1 MILEF
6 FMKQSTVGMT
16 ALTETEVFRV
26 PIKEILQLSDEI
38 PTLIWVYAGYLQKTM
53 MYLCVVNNRRMNLT
67 AEERYQWFCEK
78 WPEVEAS
85 ASNKQ
90 IASFLRMRPESLS
103 RLKAQMK
110 QSEKEE
116 KTLENI
122 LVTKD
127 LQWDYMDIK
136 EMIEKRQNGQGVE
149 ML

>member
-1 MILEF
+1 
-6 FMKQSTVGMT
+6 
-16 ALTETEVFRV
+16 
-26 PIKEILQLSDEI
+26 
-38 PTLIWVYAGYLQKTM
+38 M
-53 MYLCVVNNRRMNLT
+53 MYLCVINNRRMNLT

-78 WPEVEAS
+78 WPEVETS

-110 QSEKEE
+110 QSEKEA

-136 EMIEKRQNGQGVE
+136 EMIDVYKRQAQPLVNWMKKHYSILRPEASIRRQPRI
-149 ML
+149 L

>member
-1 MILEF
+1 MQSQ
-6 FMKQSTVGMT
+6 KQDQHND
-16 ALTETEVFRV
+16 RH
-26 PIKEILQLSDEI
+26 
-38 PTLIWVYAGYLQKTM
+38 
-53 MYLCVVNNRRMNLT
+53 NRRMNLT

-110 QSEKEE
+110 QSEKEA

-136 EMIEKRQNGQGVE
+136 KMIEKRQNGQG
-149 ML
+149 

>member
-1 MILEF
+1 
-6 FMKQSTVGMT
+6 MKNG
-16 ALTETEVFRV
+16 
-26 PIKEILQLSDEI
+26 
-38 PTLIWVYAGYLQKTM
+38 
-53 MYLCVVNNRRMNLT
+53 RR
-67 AEERYQWFCEK
+67 F
-78 WPEVEAS
+78 EAS

-110 QSEKEE
+110 QSEKEA

-136 EMIEKRQNGQGVE
+136 EMIEKRQNGQG
-149 ML
+149 